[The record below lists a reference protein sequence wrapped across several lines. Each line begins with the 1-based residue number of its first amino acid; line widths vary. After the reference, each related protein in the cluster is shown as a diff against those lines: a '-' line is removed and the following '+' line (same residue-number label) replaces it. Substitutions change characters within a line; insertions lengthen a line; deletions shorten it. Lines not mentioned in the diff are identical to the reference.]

1 MPGWIGVV
9 WGCNLA
15 CGNIAESQYQRRF
28 QWLSW
33 YNNAMKKHA
42 KQSIEL
48 DHLNLTPEA
57 KAEVSNLIQTL
68 LTQAQN
74 ERKLLEA
81 KNQALTLELAHLR
94 HIRYGAKSEALSR
107 PQLSLFEEDWQTDV
121 SAIEAEIEQLPVP
134 QQPKRARIG
143 RQSLPEHL
151 PRIEH
156 RYEPQSCQ
164 CKQCGSDLV
173 KIGEDVTEQLD
184 VKPAEFFV
192 HCHIRPQYACRACE
206 TVVAEPVP
214 PAIIDGG
221 MAAPGLLAW
230 ITTAKYLDH
239 LPLYRIAQ
247 IAARE
252 DVTLSLS
259 TLAEWVGRTGVAL
272 QPLADRLIL
281 HLLQGRVLHADETPV
296 AQLDPGSG
304 KTRRAY
310 LWAYRSNDFELGPR
324 IIVFDYQTSRSGKH
338 ARDFL
343 DGWQGHLVVDD
354 YAGYKSLF
362 TLAGNCTELGCWA
375 HARRKFFDLHQAN
388 ASTIAFEALQRI
400 GKLYA
405 VEDEGKHLT
414 IETRQILRAEKSL
427 PILQSLHDWLL
438 QTRFHTADGGGTAKA
453 IDYTLKRWQSLI
465 RYAGSGHLP
474 IDNNP
479 VENTIRPIALGKKNW
494 LFTGSERAG
503 KRAAAIQTLLGTVK
517 LNGLNPAKWLEETL
531 EKLPTWP
538 NSRIDELLP
547 FTPEAIEA
555 LFKQCG

>member
-1 MPGWIGVV
+1 
-9 WGCNLA
+9 
-15 CGNIAESQYQRRF
+15 
-28 QWLSW
+28 
-33 YNNAMKKHA
+33 MKKHA
-42 KQSIEL
+42 KKSIEL
-48 DHLNLTPEA
+48 NLASNVKT
-57 KAEVSNLIQTL
+57 EVSNLIQAL
-68 LTQAQN
+68 QN
-74 ERKLLEA
+74 EIKLLEA
-81 KNQALTLELAHLR
+81 KNQALMLELAHLR
-94 HIRYGAKSEALSR
+94 RIRYGAKSEALSR
-107 PQLSLFEEDWQTDV
+107 SQLSLFEEDWQTDV

-134 QQPKRARIG
+134 QQPKRARTG
-143 RQSLPEHL
+143 RQLLPDHL

-156 RYEPQSCQ
+156 RHEPQSCQ
-164 CKQCGSDLV
+164 CKQCGSELI

-192 HCHIRPQYACRACE
+192 HRHIRPQYACRACE

-221 MAAPGLLAW
+221 MATPGLLAW

-252 DVTLSLS
+252 GVTLSLS
-259 TLAEWVGRTGVAL
+259 TLAEWVGRVGVAL
-272 QPLADRLIL
+272 QPLVDRLIW

-304 KTRRAY
+304 KTQRAY

-338 ARDFL
+338 VQNFL
-343 DGWQGHLVVDD
+343 NRWQGHLLVDD
-354 YAGYKSLF
+354 YGGYKALF
-362 TLAGNCTELGCWA
+362 SKTASPCTELGCWA

-388 ASTIAFEALQRI
+388 ASTVAYEVLQRI
-400 GKLYA
+400 GRLYA
-405 VEDEGKHLT
+405 VEAEGKHLST
-414 IETRQILRAEKSL
+414 EARKQLRAEKSL
-427 PILQSLHDWLL
+427 PILQSLHNWLL
-438 QTRFHTADGGGTAKA
+438 QTRAQTANGGGTAKA

-479 VENTIRPIALGKKNW
+479 VENAIRPIALGKKNW

-503 KRAAAIQTLLGTVK
+503 RRAAAIQTLFGTAK
-517 LNGLNPAKWLEETL
+517 LNGINPAQWLADTL
-531 EKLPTWP
+531 EKLPAWP

-547 FTPEAIEA
+547 LAPEAIEA
-555 LFKQCG
+555 LLKECG